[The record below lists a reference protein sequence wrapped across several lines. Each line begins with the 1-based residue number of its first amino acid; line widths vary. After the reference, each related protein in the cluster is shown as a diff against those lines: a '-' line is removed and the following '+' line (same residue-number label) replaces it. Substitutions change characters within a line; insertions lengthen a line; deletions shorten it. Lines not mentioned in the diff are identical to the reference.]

1 MTAVKR
7 GAVCALMIAAGLIVS
22 RPAVAQIRRD
32 APPEEKE
39 ITAAM
44 RLEDLNSRLREL
56 ERIKA
61 AYPRSAQIARIDTFI
76 YDAKIDLAPTVGA
89 VLRLQK
95 SVVGQGQGTNRLT
108 GFVQAAARILD
119 HPKRASFDRAKVLA
133 AVLRYKEAM
142 VESAAQP
149 ETFIAM
155 PDKEQQKSFTA
166 IYVRA
171 FDLLIARAQ
180 ANAGDGAAALSAL
193 DSYRAAGGEANSEY
207 LSALGDTYESLGR
220 VREAYGAYL
229 GAAVQN
235 YRDAAD
241 KAKAIYTQITGRPED
256 FEVRLENLRR
266 ALPFRPLAFTP
277 PKKWKGKV
285 VLAELF
291 TSSEN
296 AASAAAD
303 FGFAG
308 LIDTYPA
315 QYLAIL
321 EYHVPAPRPDPMMNI
336 ATKAR
341 QDYYGVAGAP
351 AAVIDGDLRLFGGG
365 PRGQA
370 EARFKQYKA
379 AIDAR
384 LGVGPDLT
392 LSVRAVRNGDV
403 INVEFGIDKPTPVAE
418 YFVALTQSEETYK
431 GASGIVLHK
440 LLVRGLAKVRP
451 AESKTAVFDLA
462 ALEKAAD
469 DYLTEAEKSDP
480 QDPRFKFAE
489 RHAKIDRQGLQVV
502 VFAQDS
508 ATKKVLNA
516 VVGDVSSS
524 VSEKGSNAYAGRL

>member
-1 MTAVKR
+1 MTVLKR
-7 GAVCALMIAAGLIVS
+7 GAVWALILAAALIVA
-22 RPAVAQIRRD
+22 RPAVAQTRRD

-39 ITAAM
+39 ITAAI
-44 RLEDLNSRLREL
+44 RLEDLHARLREL

-61 AYPRSAQIARIDTFI
+61 AYPQSSQIARIDTFI
-76 YDAKIDLAPTVGA
+76 YEAKIDLATTIEA
-89 VLRLQK
+89 VLSLQK

-108 GFVQAAARILD
+108 SFVQAATRILD
-119 HPKRASFDRAKVLA
+119 HPKRASFDKAKVFA

-149 ETFIAM
+149 ETFVAM
-155 PDKEQQKSFTA
+155 PDKDQQKSFTA
-166 IYVRA
+166 FYVRA
-171 FDLLIARAQ
+171 FDLLIARAE
-180 ANAGDGAAALSAL
+180 ANAGNGAAALSAL

-207 LSALGDTYESLGR
+207 LSALGETYESLGR

-235 YRDAAD
+235 YHDAAD
-241 KAKAIYTQITGRPED
+241 KAKAIYTHITGRPED
-256 FEVRLENLRR
+256 FEVRLQNLRR
-266 ALPFRPLAFTP
+266 ALPFRPQAFTP

-291 TSSEN
+291 TGAEN
-296 AASAAAD
+296 TASAASD

-321 EYHVPAPRPDPMMNI
+321 EYHVPIPRPDPMMNI
-336 ATKAR
+336 ATKVR
-341 QDYYGVAGAP
+341 QDYYGITGAP
-351 AAVIDGDLRLFGGG
+351 AAVIDGDVRLFGGG
-365 PRGQA
+365 TRGQA

-379 AIDAR
+379 AIDAH
-384 LGVGPDLT
+384 LGAGPDLN
-392 LSVRAVRNGDV
+392 LSVRAVRSGDV
-403 INVEFGIDKPTPVAE
+403 INVEVDIDKPTPVAE
-418 YFVALTQSEETYK
+418 YFVALTQSEEIYK

-440 LLVRGLAKVRP
+440 LIVRDLAKVRP
-451 AESKTAVFDLA
+451 PASKTAVFDLA

-480 QDPRFKFAE
+480 QGPRFKFAE
-489 RHAKIDRQGLQVV
+489 RHAKIDRQGLQIV
-502 VFAQDS
+502 VFAQNS

-524 VSEKGSNAYAGRL
+524 VTEKGPNAHAGRL